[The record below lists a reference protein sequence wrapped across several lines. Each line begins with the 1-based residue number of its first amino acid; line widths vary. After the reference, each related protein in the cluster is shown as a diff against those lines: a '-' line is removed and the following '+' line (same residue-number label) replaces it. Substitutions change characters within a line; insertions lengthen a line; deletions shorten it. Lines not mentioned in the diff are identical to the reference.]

1 MQYYALKS
9 IVGSGK
15 QPIPLKSQSTS
26 FFLNPRRPSPY
37 IEPTFTEEEFPTKK
51 PAILLVSAVG
61 ASGKTTTAHA
71 LAQDTILPILDLAK
85 HKPVA
90 DNTLTGILTT
100 AYPIERIGEVL
111 EGLRTGTHGI
121 IIDGIDE
128 GRTKTNEP
136 GFEAFLDDLIERS
149 RGARTTSMVIFG
161 RSQVLI
167 NTWVYLADKGADVG
181 LLKIDP
187 FSLDHAKK
195 YIDAY
200 VPERNPD
207 QQAMYEQARD
217 GVLDK
222 LGVAFA
228 PSNADNDAFLSFI
241 GYPPVLDA
249 IATLLDEETNYHRIN
264 QALSDG
270 ANGNLEIRLLIRIA
284 NYLLDRERTEKA
296 KPNFIDG
303 IADAADA
310 TVTGVLRESLYDR
323 AEQSARI
330 LSKALGQPFLKQV
343 IADNALN
350 EQYEKALET
359 WCPGHPFLDENND
372 NRVRNAVFEAV
383 SVAHCAL
390 SDDEQYQ
397 ALADEYTQKRQPTYH
412 LLYIMDLLSSGKDI
426 GVRFFNMLIQSCSE
440 FLSSRC
446 DIEIEIAGESWDEP
460 EVAELTSADL
470 ELRVELPG
478 QELERSFRFGGRVAK
493 ADSVLL
499 GPYLVNTSVTLP
511 CRVELK
517 GSPVIQCFGTCRIV
531 AQSVSI
537 DAADL
542 VVRGATHETNDS
554 RAAEPGL
561 FIDVSQA
568 HGHAIA
574 VTPKAGKVEIGCIDH
589 GLSYPLAKYV
599 HKPEKI
605 RADPHLVEKFRR
617 LRRIMQE
624 FASHSRGNLAKFR
637 AKIEHERVL
646 RGKIGENV
654 LAQLLKEGVLYKD
667 PKLYFVNSD
676 KLAKVLGTTWHELR
690 QRKLSKSMEA
700 FLKRVP

>member
-1 MQYYALKS
+1 MQYYDLKS

-15 QPIPLKSQSTS
+15 QPIPLKSQSAS

-37 IEPTFTEEEFPTKK
+37 IEPTFSKEEFPTKK

-71 LAQDTILPILDLAK
+71 LACDSILPVLDLAK
-85 HKPVA
+85 HKTVA
-90 DNTLTGILTT
+90 DNTLTGILTS
-100 AYPIERIGEVL
+100 AYPIEKIGEVL

-149 RGARTTSMVIFG
+149 KGATTTSIVIFG

-167 NTWVYLADKGADVG
+167 NTWLYLAEKGADVG
-181 LLKIDP
+181 LVKIDP

-200 VPERNPD
+200 VTGRNPD

-217 GVLDK
+217 SVLDK
-222 LGVAFA
+222 LGAAFS
-228 PSNADNDAFLSFI
+228 PSEAEDGAFLSFI

-249 IATLLDEETNYHRIN
+249 IATLLREEQNYYRIN

-270 ANGNLEIRLLIRIA
+270 ANGNLEVGLLIRIA
-284 NYLLDRERTEKA
+284 NYLLNRERTEKA

-303 IADAADA
+303 IADEADA
-310 TVTGVLRESLYDR
+310 ALADVLRGSLYDR

-330 LSKALGQPFLKQV
+330 LSRGLGKPFPKQV

-359 WCPGHPFLDENND
+359 WCPEHPFLDD

-383 SVAHCAL
+383 AVAHCAL
-390 SDDEQYQ
+390 SDVEEYQ

-412 LLYIMDLLSSGKDI
+412 LLYIMAILSSGQEI
-426 GVRFFNMLIQSCSE
+426 GVGFFNMLIQSCSE
-440 FLSSRC
+440 FLSSRG
-446 DIEIEIAGESWDEP
+446 DIEIEIAGVSWEEP
-460 EVAELTSADL
+460 DVAEVTSAEL
-470 ELRVELPG
+470 ELRIQLPG
-478 QELERSFRFGGRVAK
+478 QKLERSFCFSGRVAK

-511 CRVELK
+511 CGVEIK
-517 GSPVIQCFGTCRIV
+517 GSPAIECSGMCRIV
-531 AQSVSI
+531 AKTVSI

-542 VVRGATHETNDS
+542 VVRAATHGGDGS
-554 RAAEPGL
+554 GADEPGL

-568 HGHAIA
+568 QGHAIA
-574 VTPKAGKVEIGCIDH
+574 VTPKAGTVEIGCIDH
-589 GLSYPLAKYV
+589 GLSYPLARYV
-599 HKPEKI
+599 RQAEKTP
-605 RADPHLVEKFRR
+605 ADPDLVEKFRR

-624 FASHSRGNLAKFR
+624 FASHSKGKLAKYR
-637 AKIEHERVL
+637 PKIEHERVL
-646 RGKIGENV
+646 RGAMGENV
-654 LAQLLKEGVLYKD
+654 LAQLLKEKILHTD
-667 PKLYFVNSD
+667 PKFYFVDSD
-676 KLAKVLGTTWHELR
+676 KLAQVLGTTWHELR
-690 QRKLSKSMEA
+690 QRKLSKSLEA

>member
-9 IVGSGK
+9 MVGSGK
-15 QPIPLKSQSTS
+15 RPIPLKSQSAS

-37 IEPTFTEEEFPTKK
+37 IEPTFTKEEFPTEK

-61 ASGKTTTAHA
+61 ASGKTTTALA

-85 HKPVA
+85 HKTVA

-100 AYPIERIGEVL
+100 AYPIENIGDVL
-111 EGLRTGTHGI
+111 EGLRTGAHGI

-149 RGARTTSMVIFG
+149 RGATTTSIVVFG

-167 NTWVYLADKGADVG
+167 NTWLYLAEKGADVA
-181 LLKIDP
+181 LVKIDP
-187 FSLDHAKK
+187 FSLDDARN

-200 VPERNPD
+200 VTGRNPD
-207 QQAMYEQARD
+207 QQAMYAQARD

-222 LGVAFA
+222 LGAAFA
-228 PSNADNDAFLSFI
+228 PSKAEDDAFLSFI

-249 IATLLDEETNYHRIN
+249 IATLLREEQNYHRIN

-270 ANGNLEIRLLIRIA
+270 GNGNLEVGLLVRIA
-284 NYLLDRERTEKA
+284 DYLLDRERTDKA

-303 IADAADA
+303 IADEADDSLI
-310 TVTGVLRESLYDR
+310 GVLKDSLYDR
-323 AEQSARI
+323 AEQSARV
-330 LSKALGQPFLKQV
+330 LSRALGQPFPKQV
-343 IADNALN
+343 IGDNALN
-350 EQYEKALET
+350 EQYEKALEIC
-359 WCPGHPFLDENND
+359 CPDHPFLED
-372 NRVRNAVFEAV
+372 NRIRNAVFEAV
-383 SVAHCAL
+383 AVAHCAL
-390 SDDEQYQ
+390 SDVEEYQ
-397 ALADEYTQKRQPTYH
+397 ALADEFTQKRQPTYH
-412 LLYIMDLLSSGKDI
+412 LLYIMSLLSSGKEI

-440 FLSSRC
+440 FLSSRGE
-446 DIEIEIAGESWDEP
+446 IEIEIAGVSWEEPDVP
-460 EVAELTSADL
+460 EVTPADL
-470 ELRVELPG
+470 ELRVQLPG
-478 QELERSFRFGGRVAK
+478 QEGEQKFSFSGRVTK

-499 GPYLVNTSVTLP
+499 GPYLVNATVTLP
-511 CRVELK
+511 CVVELK
-517 GSPVIQCFGTCRIV
+517 GLPAIECSGMCRIV
-531 AQSVSI
+531 AKSVNI

-542 VVRGATHETNDS
+542 LVRGKTHGGDRSGTDD
-554 RAAEPGL
+554 PGL
-561 FIDVSQA
+561 FIDVSRA
-568 HGHAIA
+568 HGHAVA
-574 VTPKAGKVEIGCIDH
+574 VTPKAGTVEIACVDH
-589 GLSYPLAKYV
+589 ELSYPLAKYV
-599 HKPEKI
+599 QRPEKTT
-605 RADPHLVEKFRR
+605 ASPDLVAKFRR